1 MRPENPWWNF
11 LAYYWVILIVL
22 IILSHFN
29 YYLRKLW
36 LRRICLQCRRPGF
49 HPCIRKIP
57 WKREGQPTPVSL
69 PGESHEQ
76 RSLEDHSPWGHKES
90 NTTGWLTHTQEN
102 CKMHP
107 FFLAAPCEILVPRP
121 VIKFRFPPWERG
133 VLTTGSPVKSHNASI
148 NRVPWINGN
157 GGKYRFHRCCDQE
170 INENSYIELQTRLC
184 PESFS
189 K

>member
-1 MRPENPWWNF
+1 MRPESPWWNF
-11 LAYYWVILIVL
+11 LAYYWVILIIL

-69 PGESHEQ
+69 PGESHEE

-90 NTTGWLTHTQEN
+90 NTTGWLTHTQGN

-107 FFLAAPCEILVPRP
+107 FFFFFGCTMWN
-121 VIKFRFPPWERG
+121 FSS
-133 VLTTGSPVKSHNASI
+133 TT
-148 NRVPWINGN
+148 
-157 GGKYRFHRCCDQE
+157 CDQVQVPTLGAWSLNHWITSE
-170 INENSYIELQTRLC
+170 V
-184 PESFS
+184 P
-189 K
+189 